1 MVLTPIIGVLFKRF
15 TLEQDESSLDQV
27 RVADGLTGKVLM
39 IGFGRF
45 GQVASQLLL
54 ARSVDVTIIDN
65 DVNMIQNAEKFG
77 LMSTMAMGV
86 V

>member
-1 MVLTPIIGVLFKRF
+1 MIRLG
-15 TLEQDESSLDQV
+15 
-27 RVADGLTGKVLM
+27 DGLTGKVLM

-65 DVNMIQNAEKFG
+65 DVNMIQERGKVWF
-77 LMSTMAMGV
+77 
-86 V
+86 